1 VGRWQCALEEV
12 VAGQE
17 AQGERTMFGGIYK
30 GRRVL
35 VTGHT
40 GFKGSWLSHWLLE
53 LGADVAGF
61 SLYLPSTPCNFEVLG
76 LERRLR
82 HIVGDIRDAA
92 AVQAAFDE
100 FRPEIV
106 FHLAAQAI
114 VRTSYDEPKLTFDT
128 NLGGTVNVLEAVR
141 ATPSVRTAVFITS
154 DKCYENVEWEFG
166 YRETDRLGGKDP
178 YSASKACAEIAISA
192 YARSFIDASGKRIAS
207 TRAGNVIGG
216 GDWAKDRI
224 VPDCARAW
232 AAENS
237 PVIRSPGATRP
248 WQHVLEPL
256 SGYLWL
262 AACMESGREGLAG
275 EAFNFGPRAEVNQ
288 PVSRLIDEMGKTWA
302 GRGWLPDPAGVG
314 AKAEAGL
321 LKLCCDKAL
330 QRLGWQAVMSFA
342 ETVAMTAEWYRAFYD
357 GGMDMRG
364 LTSRQLET
372 YARLGAQRGAQWPE

>member
-1 VGRWQCALEEV
+1 
-12 VAGQE
+12 
-17 AQGERTMFGGIYK
+17 MFGGIYN

-53 LGADVAGF
+53 LGAEVAGF
-61 SLYLPSTPCNFEVLG
+61 SLYLPSVPCNFEVLG

-82 HIVGDIRDAA
+82 HITGDIRDAA
-92 AVQAAFDE
+92 EVRGAFDE
-100 FRPEIV
+100 FQPEIV

-128 NLGGTVNVLEAVR
+128 NLGGTVNMLEAVR

-178 YSASKACAEIAISA
+178 YSASKACAEIAVSA
-192 YARSFIDASGKRIAS
+192 YARSFINASGKRIAS

-216 GDWAKDRI
+216 GDWATDRI

-232 AAENS
+232 ATGGGPE
-237 PVIRSPGATRP
+237 VRSPSATRP

-262 AACMESGREGLAG
+262 AACLESGKQGLAG
-275 EAFNFGPRAEVNQ
+275 EAFNFGPRADVNR
-288 PVSRLIDEMGKTWA
+288 PVSQLIDEMRKTWNASSWVLDSA
-302 GRGWLPDPAGVG
+302 GAGV
-314 AKAEAGL
+314 KAEAGL
-321 LKLCCDKAL
+321 LKLCCDKVQ
-330 QRLGWQAVMSFA
+330 QRLGWQAVLNFS
-342 ETVAMTAEWYRAFYD
+342 ETVSMTAEWYKAFYE
-357 GGMDMRG
+357 GGADMG
-364 LTSRQLET
+364 VLTSKQLET
-372 YARLGAQRGAQWPE
+372 YARLGTEREAQWSK